1 MFFCHWIVLLIS
13 RLGFTLF
20 DTIALLW
27 SIGRLLAFF
36 RRWGPSKLQH
46 IDTLFFSQPCPG
58 GFRATF
64 KKLSSGCPS
73 LCLLP
78 SSWSVYSLVCYFFK
92 CCFCRSLLWVTVFS
106 KILLSQLE
114 VRWKSDNVS
123 LVLSSSLAEH
133 LVDDDAPK
141 IDHFSTLSSYSH
153 FKASMSQDRMMM
165 TMMALRTT
173 TVTIKTIS
181 MVRGDKKI

>member
-1 MFFCHWIVLLIS
+1 MFFCHWIVLLIF

-58 GFRATF
+58 GLRVTL

-78 SSWSVYSLVCYFFK
+78 FSWSMYSLVCYFFK
-92 CCFCRSLLWVTVFS
+92 CCFCRSLLWVTVFF

-114 VRWKSDNVS
+114 VRWKIDNVS
-123 LVLSSSLAEH
+123 LVLSSSWAEH

-141 IDHFSTLSSYSH
+141 IDHFSTPSSSSH
-153 FKASMSQDRMMM
+153 SKASMSQDRMMMM

-173 TVTIKTIS
+173 TVTIKTI
-181 MVRGDKKI
+181 